1 MQRTRGFPDPIL
13 SFLPS
18 RAGVSQVGL
27 RSLLP
32 EVVEEVLHCLYR
44 AATGR
49 ERVHAAKSPPQ
60 TTVTDQVWQ
69 GRGMSRLTPWSSSDR
84 RGLC

>member
-49 ERVHAAKSPPQ
+49 DRVHAAKSPP
-60 TTVTDQVWQ
+60 TDDSNRPGVARE
-69 GRGMSRLTPWSSSDR
+69 GHVKTDPLEFK
-84 RGLC
+84 